1 MTRSIKSYILPL
13 GLILFA
19 MATVTTARAD
29 EIQVSYN
36 LAAKKSSDPILIPA
50 TNTPVSL
57 TGVQTQVGFRG
68 VGQATILRV
77 APASFLEWVGMD
89 IATGAISTGFSATP
103 KTHIIWLDFSSSV
116 DVEVANATSIR
127 IHNSSSGP
135 AKGTITMI
143 W

>member
-1 MTRSIKSYILPL
+1 VPL
-13 GLILFA
+13 GLILCA
-19 MATVTTARAD
+19 SATVTAARAD
-29 EIQVSYN
+29 EIQVNYN

-89 IATGAISTGFSATP
+89 IASGAISTPPLVIGQSQSTSTEGRSLFLVATGR
-103 KTHIIWLDFSSSV
+103 TL
-116 DVEVANATSIR
+116 
-127 IHNSSSGP
+127 SG
-135 AKGTITMI
+135 KS
-143 W
+143 